1 MVFHEIQRFP
11 KWIYVL
17 ISISLLTIIGIL
29 YQAYIEN
36 PEEHARLEI
45 IHTLLFV
52 LVTEALVILLLTTVR
67 QEVRIDPIGVSFRY
81 PPFKNKYTTIPFEAI
96 IDFDQEQLSL
106 FQLWLS
112 CRRMEYYEEDTFCNY
127 GGLDKVNKINLTRI
141 TTFSR
146 H

>member
-81 PPFKNKYTTIPFEAI
+81 PPFKNKYTTIPF
-96 IDFDQEQLSL
+96 
-106 FQLWLS
+106 
-112 CRRMEYYEEDTFCNY
+112 
-127 GGLDKVNKINLTRI
+127 
-141 TTFSR
+141 
-146 H
+146 